1 MTPIHARPE
10 KENGARI
17 SCEIRAPHPRR
28 EREGEELAL
37 FIASQ
42 LEADV
47 TVVHADPPREEGG
60 FIRSEEGC

>member
-1 MTPIHARPE
+1 MHPVHARPE
-10 KENGARI
+10 KDDGARV

-37 FIASQ
+37 LVASQ
-42 LEADV
+42 LSLEV
-47 TVVHADPPREEGG
+47 TVVHADPPREEGP